1 MTASLSRRFVLLG
14 GLPRSGSTLLC
25 NILAQNP
32 AIHATATSGCMD
44 VLCGIRVGWDRH
56 IEHKTNP
63 DRAENERRKLNVL
76 RAVLQAYHAEVN
88 KPVIIDKCRGWIA
101 MLEMA
106 EFILGHK
113 AKVIVPVRDVPDVL
127 SSFEKLHRR
136 QSSTRQTRGEAENYF
151 QFQSIEGRCEFWMR
165 PDQPVG
171 LAVNRIHDALTRG
184 FADRMHFVRFADL
197 TSKPRETLN
206 SIYSFL
212 GLAPIEHDFNH
223 VEQVTREDDSEHGF
237 EGLHDIRP
245 RVQPVPS
252 DWRQILGPAGQRYAG
267 ISSLWGG

>member
-1 MTASLSRRFVLLG
+1 
-14 GLPRSGSTLLC
+14 
-25 NILAQNP
+25 
-32 AIHATATSGCMD
+32 MD

-63 DRAENERRKLNVL
+63 DRADNERRKLNVL
-76 RAVLQAYHAEVN
+76 RAVLEAYHAEAN
-88 KPVIIDKCRGWIA
+88 KPVIVDKCRGWIA

-136 QSSTRQTRGEAENYF
+136 QSRTGQTRGEAENYF

-184 FADRMHFVRFADL
+184 FEDRMHFVRFANL
-197 TSKPRETLN
+197 TSKPRETLFG
-206 SIYSFL
+206 IYSFL
-212 GLAPIEHDFNH
+212 GLPPFEHNFDH

-237 EGLHDIRP
+237 EGLHSIRS
-245 RVQPVPS
+245 RVEPVPS
-252 DWRQILGPAGQRYAG
+252 DWRQILGPGGQRYVN
-267 ISSLWGG
+267 ISSMWGG